1 MRDPLHTVGP
11 TAIIAQPTQAW
22 EQRTAPI
29 EEGPVGYARKGTT
42 YITYS
47 ASASWVNNAY
57 CVGLLTNTTLSIL
70 NADAWTKRG
79 PVVDHHGISYG
90 PGSVVFIRS
99 VDDRETWVLYHG
111 YDNLTC
117 PAYGCRDVRMQ
128 RLYWGS
134 DDTPVLGYPVNP
146 GIELP
151 VPSGEQGYVG
161 TGSALSDWGNAY
173 GDTAEGN
180 TVDGTVIGNWVSVD
194 RYTSSSRSLGAERH
208 RIFSGWNPNFENY
221 TLTASLQWVKT
232 GTTSPAPK
240 YGVYA
245 AYSDANNYVSVWID
259 LRNGVVM
266 SDGVVNRVAQR
277 RENCPLPSGFAPSN
291 ANTLQIKKTGN
302 LFDISLNGVAL
313 KGTCSGRTFTILNG
327 QIGLATEDTEANY
340 SKVSVTNAY

>member
-1 MRDPLHTVGP
+1 
-11 TAIIAQPTQAW
+11 
-22 EQRTAPI
+22 
-29 EEGPVGYARKGTT
+29 
-42 YITYS
+42 
-47 ASASWVNNAY
+47 
-57 CVGLLTNTTLSIL
+57 
-70 NADAWTKRG
+70 
-79 PVVDHHGISYG
+79 
-90 PGSVVFIRS
+90 
-99 VDDRETWVLYHG
+99 
-111 YDNLTC
+111 
-117 PAYGCRDVRMQ
+117 MQ

-161 TGSALSDWGNAY
+161 TGSVLSDWGNAY